1 MGHPVPLMAPTA
13 SSAAAISFTC
23 KWMTY
28 ARGGRVQD
36 RGTVIQKK
44 TGRAV
49 QFEIT
54 EQTRPSIED

>member
-1 MGHPVPLMAPTA
+1 
-13 SSAAAISFTC
+13 
-23 KWMTY
+23 MTY
-28 ARGGRVQD
+28 ARGGRVRD

-44 TGRAV
+44 SGRAA